1 MEEIRWCAIGD
12 SFTYL
17 NDHPDETGYRVSKG
31 YLSRILKKIPGLRLN
46 NLGMNGSTFQDWVAQ
61 PIPEADLYTV
71 LLGTNDWHRGIPM
84 GSEADFSGR
93 TAGTILGNLGI
104 LLDHIR
110 KAAPEAH
117 IIVGNPVE
125 RSDFVYLLDP
135 ENNARGS
142 YVPENGLAL
151 SGLAA
156 EILKCC
162 ELEGIPTVNC
172 HDLSG
177 FTPETAVRFKRVR
190 RGGRVEDLPYP
201 DYIGIPFSPKDD
213 PYPYPPEA
221 ARMTYDGLHPT
232 DEGCE
237 ILAELFAEQIRR
249 TLRTNRYDSS
259 C

>member
-1 MEEIRWCAIGD
+1 MKEICWCAVGD

-31 YLSRILKKIPGLRLN
+31 YLSRIQEKVPGLRLN
-46 NLGMNGSTFQDWVAQ
+46 NIGINGSTFQDWIGQ

-71 LLGTNDWHRGIPM
+71 LLGTNDWHQGISM
-84 GSEADFSGR
+84 GSETDFRER

-110 KAAPEAH
+110 EAAPGSV

-125 RSDFVYLLDP
+125 RTDFVYLLDP

-142 YVPENGLAL
+142 YAPEQGLSL
-151 SGLAA
+151 SLLSK
-156 EILKCC
+156 EILRCC
-162 ELEGIPTVNC
+162 EIEGIATVNC

-177 FTPETAVRFKRVR
+177 FTPENAVRFRRVR
-190 RGGRVEDLPYP
+190 RGDHTEDLSYP
-201 DYIGIPFSPKDD
+201 DYIGMPFSPGND

-221 ARMTYDGLHPT
+221 AWMTYDGLHPT
-232 DEGCE
+232 DAGCE
-237 ILAELFAEQIRR
+237 ILAELFAEKIREKTGGFR
-249 TLRTNRYDSS
+249 E
-259 C
+259 